1 MVHATLRD
9 LLFRRR
15 RYLISI
21 LGCGLV
27 FAMSLVMTGLADA
40 FPLEWRRTVK
50 AIGARS
56 FITPSQLSGP
66 FTGVS
71 PFEAERLPEGVEP
84 LAFAVQTATA
94 EEPVSVAVFGLDR
107 GSPSIPAAVEGRAP
121 RKAGEVLV
129 SDRSTYEIGDHFG
142 IAGHRLRVVGLM
154 DSLSVNGGM
163 PVVVLSLEE
172 AQKILYR
179 GLPAVSSGIVR
190 SSDPPSVGDG
200 LQVQAADAAIED
212 AVRLLASARKSINFM
227 KVLLWLVAALIV
239 GSVTFLSVIE
249 RLRDFAVFKTIG
261 TPVRSIAG
269 SVMLQSVVVALFSSL
284 LGIALGQLIAPVFP
298 LPVAVSGLAMVLLP
312 ALGIGV
318 GLVASLLGL
327 SRVLR
332 VEPALAFGGAA

>member
-21 LGCGLV
+21 IGCGLV

-40 FPLEWRRTVK
+40 FPLEWRRTVE

-56 FITPSQLSGP
+56 FVTPSQLSGP

-71 PFEAERLPEGVEP
+71 PFEVERLPEGVEP

-94 EEPVSVAVFGLDR
+94 EEPVSVAVFGLEY
-107 GSPSIPAAVEGRAP
+107 GSPSIPTAVEGRAP
-121 RKAGEVLV
+121 NKIGEALV
-129 SDRSTYEIGDHFG
+129 SDRSAYEIGDRFG

-190 SSDPPSVGDG
+190 SSDPPPAGDG
-200 LQVQAADAAIED
+200 LQVQAADDAVED

-227 KVLLWLVAALIV
+227 KILLWLVAALIV

-269 SVMLQSVVVALFSSL
+269 SVMLQSVVVALLSSL
-284 LGIALGQLIAPVFP
+284 LGIALGQMIAPVFP

-312 ALGIGV
+312 ALGLAV
-318 GLVASLLGL
+318 GLTASLLGL

-332 VEPALAFGGAA
+332 VEPALAFGGVA